1 LKERSS
7 SVQEN
12 RSEGGPGGAGGGKGA
27 VARSL
32 VSGGWRSTVFD
43 GAQNFKTNFEEVAG
57 SMVSPGRSI
66 IESGRNLARYLAAA
80 SRSPDRFRV

>member
-1 LKERSS
+1 MKERSS
-7 SVQEN
+7 SVQQN
-12 RSEGGPGGAGGGKGA
+12 RSEGGAGGAGGEKGA

-32 VSGGWRSTVFD
+32 VSGGWKSTVFD